1 MGQIGDVECHTLRT
15 VERVPSRDDG
25 SRFELA
31 QGLEYLSANV

>member
-1 MGQIGDVECHTLRT
+1 MGQVGEAESHTLRKI
-15 VERVPSRDDG
+15 ELVPSRDYG